1 MKKYLNDNQPT
12 ERFSNRVKDYK
23 KHRPGYPQRLV
34 EILVK
39 NEALPPHSVVAD
51 IGAGTGHWSR
61 ELSPYVQKLY
71 AVEPNDKMRG
81 EAEIAFANEK
91 NYVSLTG
98 SAEATGLAENS
109 VDLITAAQAFHWF
122 DAEKARR
129 EFKRILKPGGHVALV
144 WNVRDTEADEFQR
157 EYDNLLRT
165 HIVDFKKTFARSAS
179 DKHIFRFYAPQQVE
193 IFVAANDQIFDLDSL
208 LGRLMSSSYAPK
220 PPSPIYD
227 TLIQEMTALFNRHNQ
242 NGRVRFNYQSK
253 LYLGQL

>member
-1 MKKYLNDNQPT
+1 MKKYLNNDRPT
-12 ERFSNRVKDYK
+12 ERFTNRVGDYK
-23 KHRPGYPQRLV
+23 KHRPGYPQKLVTILV
-34 EILVK
+34 E
-39 NEALPPHSVVAD
+39 NEALPQNAIVAD
-51 IGAGTGHWSR
+51 VGAGTGHWSR
-61 ELSPYVQKLY
+61 ELLPHVRTLY
-71 AVEPNDKMRG
+71 AVEPNNEMRR
-81 EAEIAFANEK
+81 EAESAFESAP
-91 NYVSLTG
+91 NYISIDGT
-98 SAEATGLAENS
+98 AEATELHNHS

-122 DAEKARR
+122 DAEQARR

-179 DKHIFRFYAPQQVE
+179 DEHIFRFYATQQVE
-193 IFVAANDQIFDLDSL
+193 IFVAANDQLFDLDSL

-242 NGRVRFNYQSK
+242 NGRVRFIYQSK